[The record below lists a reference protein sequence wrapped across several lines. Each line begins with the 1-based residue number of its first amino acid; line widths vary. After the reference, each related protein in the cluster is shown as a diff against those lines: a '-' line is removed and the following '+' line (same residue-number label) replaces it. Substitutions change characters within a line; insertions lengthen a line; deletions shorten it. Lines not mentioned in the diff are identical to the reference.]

1 MTSKEKLIEKLNLD
15 DKDFNATET
24 TENDSEPTQEE
35 RLQALESAMLEII
48 LGGAV

>member
-15 DKDFNATET
+15 DKDFNVT
-24 TENDSEPTQEE
+24 TENESEPTQEE